1 MPENGAQSC
10 IICIYFCALDIFP
23 EIALCHGPKN
33 GISFWHIS
41 FHIGICHLS
50 IIFLE
55 TQCPV
60 RYAKH
65 RKSFLN
71 GPSLETSRVKKEWLQ
86 IGKELLKSYPNG
98 IKCSCGK
105 ADFDFGNTN
114 MIAKHLIFNPKHTL
128 KVKMSHYFANISLF
142 GQHDR

>member
-1 MPENGAQSC
+1 MLLVSFYSPENFHRFVAPGPQ
-10 IICIYFCALDIFP
+10 IP
-23 EIALCHGPKN
+23 ELID
-33 GISFWHIS
+33 
-41 FHIGICHLS
+41 
-50 IIFLE
+50 FLE
-55 TQCPV
+55 THCPV

-86 IGKELLKSYPNG
+86 IGKELLESYPSG

-128 KVKMSHYFANISLF
+128 KVNSQFFREYFCP
-142 GQHDR
+142 

>member
-1 MPENGAQSC
+1 MLSV
-10 IICIYFCALDIFP
+10 
-23 EIALCHGPKN
+23 
-33 GISFWHIS
+33 SFYGFLPVHNPV
-41 FHIGICHLS
+41 
-50 IIFLE
+50 LE

-86 IGKELLKSYPNG
+86 IGKELLESYPNG

-128 KVKMSHYFANISLF
+128 KVKGLPHVGTKMKDSQNRTIGTTQIILLGHMMACWKGKSLNYIGKLVSDLF
-142 GQHDR
+142 

>member
-1 MPENGAQSC
+1 MVSYQFIPSQ
-10 IICIYFCALDIFP
+10 
-23 EIALCHGPKN
+23 
-33 GISFWHIS
+33 
-41 FHIGICHLS
+41 
-50 IIFLE
+50 FLE

-86 IGKELLKSYPNG
+86 IGKELLESYPSG

-128 KVKMSHYFANISLF
+128 KVNIKGLPHVGTKMKDSQNRTIFVGAL
-142 GQHDR
+142 